1 MRERIALEK
10 RYAEAHEVY
19 LAGFSQ
25 DVPIYLDLAAK
36 GGSPVLEIGCGAGR
50 VIQRLAKAGCEVQ
63 GIDYHRPS
71 LELARERL
79 RPWRGRAHVA
89 DHDLRHSPLSVRF
102 RVALVTL
109 HAFNA
114 FIEIEEQ
121 RLFLRNLRR
130 SLADGA
136 TVAIDCFYPLVLAR
150 PELAGEWRE
159 IERTHGGRTVVVRDR
174 REMLTP
180 LLERRTQIFRLDGG
194 PETEWVS
201 HRRHVTAGQLA
212 ALLEEAGFEDARWMA
227 GYDAA
232 TLQPA
237 SADDAPPTPFLMLA
251 DT

>member
-10 RYAEAHEVY
+10 RYAESHEIY
-19 LAGFSQ
+19 LGGFSQ
-25 DVPIYLDLAAK
+25 DVPIYLDLAGK
-36 GGSPVLEIGCGAGR
+36 YGSPVLEVGCGTGR
-50 VIQRLAKAGCEVQ
+50 VIQRLAKAGYDAH
-63 GIDYHRPS
+63 GIDTHRPS

-89 DHDLRHSPLSVRF
+89 DHDMRHSPLSTRF

-130 SLADGA
+130 SLSDGA
-136 TVAIDCFYPLVLAR
+136 IVAIDCFYPLALAK

-159 IERTHGGRTVVVRDR
+159 IERTHGGRSVVVRDR

-180 LLERRTQIFRLDGG
+180 LLERRTQVFRIDGG

-212 ALLEEAGFEDARWMA
+212 ALLEEAGFDDPRWMA
-227 GYDAA
+227 GYDAQ

-237 SADDAPPTPFLMLA
+237 AADDAPATPFTMLA
-251 DT
+251 DS

>member
-10 RYAEAHEVY
+10 RYAESHEVY
-19 LAGFSQ
+19 LGGFAQ

-36 GGSPVLEIGCGAGR
+36 HGSPILEVGCGAGR
-50 VIQRLAKAGCEVQ
+50 VIGRLAKAGHEVH
-63 GIDYHRPS
+63 GIDSHRPS

-79 RPWRGRAHVA
+79 RPWRDRAHVT
-89 DHDLRHSPLSVRF
+89 DHDLRH
-102 RVALVTL
+102 TL
-109 HAFNA
+109 HAFNV

-136 TVAIDCFYPLVLAR
+136 VVAIDCFYPLALAR

-159 IERTHGGRTVVVRDR
+159 IERSHGGRTVVVRDR

-212 ALLEEAGFEDARWMA
+212 ALLEEAGFEELRWMS
-227 GYDAA
+227 GYDTT

-237 SADDAPPTPFLMLA
+237 SADDAPATPFLMLA
-251 DT
+251 DA

>member
-10 RYAEAHEVY
+10 RYAESHEVY

-36 GGSPVLEIGCGAGR
+36 QGSPILEVGCGSGR
-50 VIQRLAKAGCEVQ
+50 VIGRLAKAGHEVL
-63 GIDYHRPS
+63 GIDSHRPS

-79 RPWRGRAHVA
+79 RPWRGRARVA
-89 DHDLRHSPLSVRF
+89 DHDLRQAPLSTRF
-102 RVALVTL
+102 RAALVTL
-109 HAFNA
+109 HAFNVL
-114 FIEIEEQ
+114 IEIEEQ

-130 SLADGA
+130 SLAEGGS
-136 TVAIDCFYPLVLAR
+136 VAIDCFYPLALAK
-150 PELAGEWRE
+150 PELAGEWRQ
-159 IERTHGGRTVVVRDR
+159 IERSHGGRSVVVRDR

-212 ALLEEAGFEDARWMA
+212 ALLEEAGFEELRWMA
-227 GYDAA
+227 GYDTA

-237 SADDAPPTPFLMLA
+237 SPDDAPATPFSMLA
-251 DT
+251 DS